1 MRDKIAI
8 LPAGQPEPRI
18 AMFYRPRF
26 AALMFALVAPFA
38 VAQVDSRP
46 LTDADRPPASRRR

>member
-1 MRDKIAI
+1 
-8 LPAGQPEPRI
+8 
-18 AMFYRPRF
+18 MFYRPRF

-46 LTDADRPPASRRR
+46 LTDAEKSSRLERARVLEDLLADRGG